1 MQARVKSHW
10 IFLFLVLTCGAAAAQ
25 TLAGTVGQGTAT
37 VATAGGARSA
47 PITVSAAARGYC
59 KVELALGGGALTAVA
74 QGGRASVHGPARLA
88 RELPLP
94 LDPRLGCP
102 LLPRPGAPSTL
113 AWRFR
118 GQAATISYNGQTV
131 TVSVAGGTRLS
142 IVYEQVG
149 TQAFTA
155 ADFALPPPPRS
166 FPQRKPAG
174 GGE

>member
-37 VATAGGARSA
+37 VATARGARSA
-47 PITVSAAARGYC
+47 PITVAAAAGGYC
-59 KVELALGGGALTAVA
+59 KLSLALGGGALTAVA

-102 LLPRPGAPSTL
+102 LLPRPGPPSTL

-118 GQAATISYNGQTV
+118 GQPAAIAYNGQTV
-131 TVSVAGGTRLS
+131 SVSVAGETRLT
-142 IVYEQVG
+142 VVFQTV
-149 TQAFTA
+149 TPRAFSPA
-155 ADFALPPPPRS
+155 EFAPPPPPAN
-166 FPQRKPAG
+166 FPRRRQAG
-174 GGE
+174 GGQ